1 MKGIFILHVHLFEIA
16 ALFIWREKK
25 SCTFGCNAAQADD
38 SFCQCQCL
46 AISWGG
52 GIYLAKSKNKCIFVC
67 GKTRKA
73 RKPVPLVLVNSFPDS
88 LQKLSLSYG
97 FPQITEPIYHNS
109 PTFCSG

>member
-25 SCTFGCNAAQADD
+25 VAHLDAMRLRQMILFVNVNVLQYP
-38 SFCQCQCL
+38 
-46 AISWGG
+46 GG